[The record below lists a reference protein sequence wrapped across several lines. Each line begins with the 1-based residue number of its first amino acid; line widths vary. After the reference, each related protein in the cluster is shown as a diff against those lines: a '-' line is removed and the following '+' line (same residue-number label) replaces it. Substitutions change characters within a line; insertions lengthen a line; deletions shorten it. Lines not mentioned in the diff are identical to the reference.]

1 MNQFDTAHPA
11 PTQLAYAMDTDT
23 GEAIWASGDVDPGE
37 WIGQYVTGRRTV
49 GATFGALDPNMLT
62 GPAEQADLP
71 APELTVDSD
80 TYAGGIRTLTVTVH
94 SQRAARLIY
103 LEVPGTSVLGATVEG
118 EPVPAEALSADFG
131 VMFHAPPAA
140 GVTFVLQLGSPR
152 PATLRV
158 MDGSDGLDGLPG
170 FTPRP
175 DGVGIRGT
183 HTSELVLVAKN
194 YTV

>member
-1 MNQFDTAHPA
+1 
-11 PTQLAYAMDTDT
+11 MDTDT

-49 GATFGALDPNMLT
+49 GDTFGALDPNMLT

-80 TYAGGIRTLTVTVH
+80 IYTGGIRTLTVTVRP
-94 SQRAARLIY
+94 QRAVRLIY
-103 LEVPGTSVLGATVEG
+103 LEVPDTTVFAATVEG
-118 EPVPAEALSADFG
+118 EPVPAEDYLGGLRGDVPCTAGRRGDLRPAARI
-131 VMFHAPPAA
+131 APPGHAA
-140 GVTFVLQLGSPR
+140 GDGRQRRPR
-152 PATLRV
+152 
-158 MDGSDGLDGLPG
+158 GLPG